1 MIPKCRFTKEKLVQ
15 KTYAQ
20 IVRKNFTP
28 KMNSNDHSPFL
39 GQTQQPVVWQES
51 QMQAEIQESFLDF
64 LKSQKEILRRLEQLE
79 INNNQFQNQNKK
91 W

>member
-39 GQTQQPVVWQES
+39 GQTQQPVVRQES